1 MSECGNAKAQAR
13 RAERASNK
21 MMYRAENH
29 KPMIEKKPEIKA
41 VIGPRGNIMTKGIKD
56 GN

>member
-1 MSECGNAKAQAR
+1 MSECGNAKAQAH

-21 MMYRAENH
+21 MMHRANKNRPMVDE
-29 KPMIEKKPEIKA
+29 KPKVKVA
-41 VIGPRGNIMTKGIKD
+41 IGPRGNVMTKGIAD